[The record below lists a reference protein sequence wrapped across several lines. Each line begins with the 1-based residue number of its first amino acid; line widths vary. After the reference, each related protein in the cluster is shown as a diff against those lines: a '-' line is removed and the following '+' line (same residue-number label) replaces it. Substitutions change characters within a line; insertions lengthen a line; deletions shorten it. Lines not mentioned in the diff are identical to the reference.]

1 MSIALLTVRYLDLR
15 DNRGIART
23 EGLLGS
29 SREASSGSQYHSS
42 YNGNYNT
49 QVRGSPIEA
58 ASNQNLRV
66 PRLDSSPN
74 VANSGSGPQNLGQAP
89 HQFES
94 LNQFSPHAESPD
106 WLGIIGDILNSPS
119 LDQHSDLFPLQLN
132 DVSQLC
138 PAISRP
144 RSGWLE
150 TSPSYEPI
158 CRMLEGT
165 LDETRDW
172 HEAWANDAI
181 S

>member
-1 MSIALLTVRYLDLR
+1 MRYLDLR

-29 SREASSGSQYHSS
+29 IREASSGSQYHSS

-58 ASNQNLRV
+58 APNQNLGV
-66 PRLDSSPN
+66 PQLDSASD
-74 VANSGSGPQNLGQAP
+74 VANSGSDSQNLDQAP
-89 HQFES
+89 YQFES
-94 LNQFSPHAESPD
+94 LDQFPPLVGSSF
-106 WLGIIGDILNSPS
+106 WLDIVGDILNSPS
-119 LDQHSDLFPLQLN
+119 LDQHSDLFQPQLN

-150 TSPSYEPI
+150 SSPSYELI

-165 LDETRDW
+165 LDDTRDW